1 VEPQRPFRQAI
12 LRGLGVVLPPLLTI
26 ALFFWAWS
34 LVESYVLGPV
44 DWAARTLVVT
54 AIADISD
61 TKTKTADKKVGSQY
75 IPQHIYDAVEAN
87 PGDADL
93 MLKVEYEHA
102 SAYEIYHRYVRL
114 IYLQP
119 WAVIIIFIILFTIS
133 LYFIGEVLAARV
145 GRGMFNLFEKIINRI
160 PVIRNVYSS
169 VKQVTDFIV
178 GDREQEMEFN
188 QVVAVQYPSQGI
200 WSIGFVTGTTMRTLH
215 EEHGEPFVSV
225 LMPTSPMPA
234 TGFTISVPVS
244 QTVSLNITMDQAI
257 QFVVSCGVVV
267 PRSQVVGEGNAT
279 VEESVIVK
287 QVVEGHIEQT
297 DQDEAVDQVDQ
308 ADQADQADADV
319 AESDHD
325 E

>member
-1 VEPQRPFRQAI
+1 MESQRPFRQAI

-34 LVESYVLGPV
+34 LVESYVLDPV

-61 TKTKTADKKVGSQY
+61 TKTDTAVKEVGGKY
-75 IPQHIYDAVEAN
+75 IPQDIYDAVQDS

-93 MLKVEYEHA
+93 MLKLDFKQA
-102 SAYEIYHRYVRL
+102 SAHEIYHRYVRL
-114 IYLQP
+114 VYLQP
-119 WAVIIIFIILFTIS
+119 WAVIIIFIIFFAIS

-160 PVIRNVYSS
+160 PLIRNVYSS

-178 GDREQEMEFN
+178 GDREKEMEFN

-200 WSIGFVTGTTMRTLH
+200 WSIGFVTGSTMRTLH
-215 EEHGEPFVSV
+215 EKHAEPFVSV

-244 QTVSLNITMDQAI
+244 QTVDLNITMDQAI
-257 QFVVSCGVVV
+257 QFIVSCGVVV
-267 PRSQVVGEGNAT
+267 PRTQIVDVDNTT
-279 VEESVIVK
+279 VDESAIVK
-287 QVVEGHIEQT
+287 QVVEGHLEQT
-297 DQDEAVDQVDQ
+297 EQNEELEQV
-308 ADQADQADADV
+308 DADV
-319 AESDHD
+319 TESGHD
-325 E
+325 DEC

>member
-1 VEPQRPFRQAI
+1 MESQRPFRQAI

-44 DWAARTLVVT
+44 DWGARTMVVT

-61 TKTKTADKKVGSQY
+61 VKTDTAVKQVGSKY
-75 IPQHIYDAVEAN
+75 IPQDIYDRVKES
-87 PGDADL
+87 PGDVDL
-93 MLKVEYEHA
+93 MLKLAHNQA
-102 SAYEIYHRYVRL
+102 SATEIYHRYVRL
-114 IYLQP
+114 IYLKP
-119 WAVIIIFIILFTIS
+119 WAVIIIFVILFTIS

-145 GRGMFNLFEKIINRI
+145 GRGLFNLFEKIINRI
-160 PVIRNVYSS
+160 PLIRNVYSS

-178 GDREQEMEFN
+178 GDREQAVEFN
-188 QVVAVQYPSQGI
+188 QVVAVEYPSQGI

-215 EEHGEPFVSV
+215 EKHGEPFVSV

-244 QTVSLNITMDQAI
+244 QTVDLNITMDQAI

-267 PRSQVVGEGNAT
+267 PRTQVVGEGNPT
-279 VEESVIVK
+279 VDTSAIVK

-297 DQDEAVDQVDQ
+297 AQDDEVE
-308 ADQADQADADV
+308 QADANV
-319 AESDHD
+319 AESDHHD

>member
-1 VEPQRPFRQAI
+1 MESQRPFRQAI

-34 LVESYVLGPV
+34 LVVSYVLGPV
-44 DWAARTLVVT
+44 DWATRTLVVT

-61 TKTKTADKKVGSQY
+61 TKTDTAVKEVGRKY
-75 IPQHIYDAVEAN
+75 IPQDIYNAVKDS
-87 PGDADL
+87 PGDVDL
-93 MLKVEYEHA
+93 MLKLDLEQA
-102 SAYEIYHRYVRL
+102 SAHEIYHRYVRL
-114 IYLQP
+114 VYLQP

-145 GRGMFNLFEKIINRI
+145 GRGLFNLFEKIINRI
-160 PVIRNVYSS
+160 PLIRNVYSS

-178 GDREQEMEFN
+178 GDREQEIEFN

-200 WSIGFVTGTTMRTLH
+200 WSIGFVTGSTMRTLH
-215 EEHGEPFVSV
+215 EKHGEPFVSV

-244 QTVSLNITMDQAI
+244 QTVNLNITMDQAI

-267 PRSQVVGEGNAT
+267 PRSQIVENGNAT
-279 VEESVIVK
+279 ADESAIVK

-297 DQDEAVDQVDQ
+297 EQDEEVE
-308 ADQADQADADV
+308 QADADV
-319 AESDHD
+319 AESGHHD
-325 E
+325 EC

>member
-1 VEPQRPFRQAI
+1 MERQRPFRQAI

-44 DWAARTLVVT
+44 DWVARTLVVT

-61 TKTKTADKKVGSQY
+61 TKTETAVKEVGGKY
-75 IPQHIYDAVEAN
+75 IPLDIYNAVQAS
-87 PGDADL
+87 PGDVDL
-93 MLKVEYEHA
+93 MFKLDLKQA
-102 SAYEIYHRYVRL
+102 SANEIYHRYVRL
-114 IYLQP
+114 VYLQP
-119 WAVIIIFIILFTIS
+119 WAVIIIFIILFAIS

-145 GRGMFNLFEKIINRI
+145 GRGMFNLFEKLINRS
-160 PVIRNVYSS
+160 PLIRNVYSS

-178 GDREQEMEFN
+178 GDLEQEMEFN

-200 WSIGFVTGTTMRTLH
+200 WSIGFVTGTTLRTLH
-215 EEHGEPFVSV
+215 EKHGEPFVSV

-267 PRSQVVGEGNAT
+267 PRSQVVDEGNVT
-279 VEESVIVK
+279 IEESAIVK

-297 DQDEAVDQVDQ
+297 EQDEAVE
-308 ADQADQADADV
+308 QADADV

>member
-1 VEPQRPFRQAI
+1 VERQRPFRQAI

-44 DWAARTLVVT
+44 DWATRTLVVT

-61 TKTKTADKKVGSQY
+61 TKTETAVKEVGGKY
-75 IPQHIYDAVEAN
+75 IPLDIYNAVQAS
-87 PGDADL
+87 PGDVDL
-93 MLKVEYEHA
+93 MLKLDLKQA
-102 SAYEIYHRYVRL
+102 SANEIYHRYVRL
-114 IYLQP
+114 VYLQP
-119 WAVIIIFIILFTIS
+119 WAVIIIFIILFAIS

-160 PVIRNVYSS
+160 PLIRNVYSS

-200 WSIGFVTGTTMRTLH
+200 WSIGFVTGTTLRTLH

-267 PRSQVVGEGNAT
+267 PRSQVVGEGNVT
-279 VEESVIVK
+279 IEESAIVK

-297 DQDEAVDQVDQ
+297 EQDEAVE
-308 ADQADQADADV
+308 QADADV

>member
-1 VEPQRPFRQAI
+1 VESQRPFRQAI

-61 TKTKTADKKVGSQY
+61 VKSDTAAKEVDRKY
-75 IPQHIYDAVEAN
+75 IPQDIYDAVQES
-87 PGDADL
+87 PGNVDL
-93 MLKVEYEHA
+93 MLKLAHDQA
-102 SAYEIYHRYVRL
+102 SAHEIYHRYVRL
-114 IYLQP
+114 VYLQP
-119 WAVIIIFIILFTIS
+119 WAVIIIFMILFTIS

-145 GRGMFNLFEKIINRI
+145 GRGLFNLFEKIINRI
-160 PVIRNVYSS
+160 PLIRNVYSS

-178 GDREQEMEFN
+178 GDREQEVEFN

-200 WSIGFVTGTTMRTLH
+200 WSIGFVTGSTMRTLH
-215 EEHGEPFVSV
+215 EKHAEPFVSV

-244 QTVSLNITMDQAI
+244 QTVDLNITMDQAI
-257 QFVVSCGVVV
+257 QFIVSCGVVV
-267 PRSQVVGEGNAT
+267 PRTQIVDADNTT
-279 VEESVIVK
+279 VDDSAIVK
-287 QVVEGHIEQT
+287 QVVEGHLEQT
-297 DQDEAVDQVDQ
+297 EQDEELEQVG
-308 ADQADQADADV
+308 ADV
-319 AESDHD
+319 TESGHD
-325 E
+325 DE

>member
-1 VEPQRPFRQAI
+1 VESQRPFRQAI

-61 TKTKTADKKVGSQY
+61 VKSDTAAKEVDRKY
-75 IPQHIYDAVEAN
+75 IPQDIYDAVQES
-87 PGDADL
+87 PGNVDL
-93 MLKVEYEHA
+93 MLKLAHDQA
-102 SAYEIYHRYVRL
+102 SAHEIYHRYVRL
-114 IYLQP
+114 VYLQP
-119 WAVIIIFIILFTIS
+119 WAVIIIFMILFTIS

-145 GRGMFNLFEKIINRI
+145 GRGLFNLFEKIINRI
-160 PVIRNVYSS
+160 PLIRNVYSS

-178 GDREQEMEFN
+178 GDREQEVEFN

-200 WSIGFVTGTTMRTLH
+200 WSIGFVTGSTMRTLH
-215 EEHGEPFVSV
+215 EKHAEPFVSV

-244 QTVSLNITMDQAI
+244 QTVDLNITMDQAI
-257 QFVVSCGVVV
+257 QFIVSCGVVV
-267 PRSQVVGEGNAT
+267 PRTQIVDADNTT
-279 VEESVIVK
+279 VDESAIVK
-287 QVVEGHIEQT
+287 QVVEGHLEQT
-297 DQDEAVDQVDQ
+297 EQDEELEQVD
-308 ADQADQADADV
+308 AGV
-319 AESDHD
+319 TESGHD
-325 E
+325 DE

>member
-1 VEPQRPFRQAI
+1 MERQRPFRQAI

-61 TKTKTADKKVGSQY
+61 TQTDTAVKKVGGKY
-75 IPQHIYDAVEAN
+75 IPLDIYNAVQAS
-87 PGDADL
+87 PGDVDL
-93 MLKVEYEHA
+93 MLKLDLKQA
-102 SAYEIYHRYVRL
+102 SAYEIYHRYVQL
-114 IYLQP
+114 VYLQP
-119 WAVIIIFIILFTIS
+119 WAVIIIFIILFAIS

-160 PVIRNVYSS
+160 PLIRNVYSS

-200 WSIGFVTGTTMRTLH
+200 WSIGFVTGTTLRTLH

-267 PRSQVVGEGNAT
+267 PRSQVVGEGNIT
-279 VEESVIVK
+279 VEESAIVK

-297 DQDEAVDQVDQ
+297 EQDEAVEAVEQ
-308 ADQADQADADV
+308 ANTDV

>member
-1 VEPQRPFRQAI
+1 VESQRPFRQAI

-61 TKTKTADKKVGSQY
+61 VKSDTAAKEVDRKY
-75 IPQHIYDAVEAN
+75 IPQDIYDAVQES
-87 PGDADL
+87 PGNVDL
-93 MLKVEYEHA
+93 MLKLAHDQA
-102 SAYEIYHRYVRL
+102 SAHEIYHRYVRL
-114 IYLQP
+114 VYLQP
-119 WAVIIIFIILFTIS
+119 WAVIIIFMILFTIS

-145 GRGMFNLFEKIINRI
+145 GRGLFNLFEKIINRI
-160 PVIRNVYSS
+160 PLIRNVYSS

-178 GDREQEMEFN
+178 GDREQEVEFN

-200 WSIGFVTGTTMRTLH
+200 WSIGFVTGSTMRTLH
-215 EEHGEPFVSV
+215 EKHAEPFVSV

-244 QTVSLNITMDQAI
+244 QTVDLNITMDQAI
-257 QFVVSCGVVV
+257 QFIVSCGVVV
-267 PRSQVVGEGNAT
+267 PRTQIVDADNTT
-279 VEESVIVK
+279 VDESAIVK
-287 QVVEGHIEQT
+287 QVVEGHLEQT
-297 DQDEAVDQVDQ
+297 EQDEELEQVG
-308 ADQADQADADV
+308 ADV
-319 AESDHD
+319 TESGHD
-325 E
+325 DE

>member
-1 VEPQRPFRQAI
+1 VESQRPFRQAI

-44 DWAARTLVVT
+44 DWGARTMVVT

-61 TKTKTADKKVGSQY
+61 VKTDTAVKQVGSKY
-75 IPQHIYDAVEAN
+75 IPQDIYDRVKES
-87 PGDADL
+87 PGDVDL
-93 MLKVEYEHA
+93 MLKLAHNQA
-102 SAYEIYHRYVRL
+102 SATEIYHRYVRL
-114 IYLQP
+114 IYLKP
-119 WAVIIIFIILFTIS
+119 WAVIIIFVILFTIS

-145 GRGMFNLFEKIINRI
+145 GRGLFNLFEKIINRI
-160 PVIRNVYSS
+160 PLIRNVYSS

-178 GDREQEMEFN
+178 GDREQAVEFN
-188 QVVAVQYPSQGI
+188 QVVAVEYPSQGI

-215 EEHGEPFVSV
+215 EKHGEPFVSV

-244 QTVSLNITMDQAI
+244 QTVDLNITMDQAI

-267 PRSQVVGEGNAT
+267 PRTQVVGEGNPT
-279 VEESVIVK
+279 VDTSAIVK

-297 DQDEAVDQVDQ
+297 AQDDEVE
-308 ADQADQADADV
+308 QADANV
-319 AESDHD
+319 AESDHHD

>member
-1 VEPQRPFRQAI
+1 MESQRPFRQAI

-44 DWAARTLVVT
+44 DWAARTIVVT
-54 AIADISD
+54 VIADINNAKTD
-61 TKTKTADKKVGSQY
+61 TAVKKVGRKY
-75 IPQHIYDAVEAN
+75 IPQDIYDAVKES
-87 PGDADL
+87 PGDVDL
-93 MLKVEYEHA
+93 MLKLDLEQA
-102 SAYEIYHRYVRL
+102 SAHEIYHRYVRL
-114 IYLQP
+114 VYLQP

-145 GRGMFNLFEKIINRI
+145 GRGLFNLFEKIINRI
-160 PVIRNVYSS
+160 PLIRNVYSS

-178 GDREQEMEFN
+178 GDREQAIEFN
-188 QVVAVQYPSQGI
+188 QVVAVEYPSQGI

-215 EEHGEPFVSV
+215 EKHGEPFVSV

-244 QTVSLNITMDQAI
+244 QTVNLNITMDQAI

-267 PRSQVVGEGNAT
+267 PRTQIVGDNAT
-279 VEESVIVK
+279 VAESTIVK
-287 QVVEGHIEQT
+287 QVIQGHIEQT
-297 DQDEAVDQVDQ
+297 EQDEELE
-308 ADQADQADADV
+308 QADADV
-319 AESDHD
+319 VESDHND

>member
-1 VEPQRPFRQAI
+1 MESQRPFRQAI

-34 LVESYVLGPV
+34 LVESYVLGSV
-44 DWAARTLVVT
+44 DWAARTIVVT

-61 TKTKTADKKVGSQY
+61 TKTETAVKEVDRKY
-75 IPQHIYDAVEAN
+75 IPQDIYDAVKQS
-87 PGDADL
+87 PGDVEL
-93 MLKVEYEHA
+93 MLKLAHDQA
-102 SAYEIYHRYVRL
+102 SAHEIYHRYVQL
-114 IYLQP
+114 VYLQP
-119 WAVIIIFIILFTIS
+119 WAVIIIFMILFTIS

-145 GRGMFNLFEKIINRI
+145 GRGLFNLFEKIINRI
-160 PVIRNVYSS
+160 PLIRNVYSS

-178 GDREQEMEFN
+178 GEREQAVEFN

-215 EEHGEPFVSV
+215 EKHGEPFVSV

-244 QTVSLNITMDQAI
+244 QTVDLNITMDQAI

-267 PRSQVVGEGNAT
+267 PRTQIVGENKTT
-279 VEESVIVK
+279 VDESAIVK
-287 QVVEGHIEQT
+287 QVVEGHIGQT
-297 DQDEAVDQVDQ
+297 VQDEELEQVETG
-308 ADQADQADADV
+308 V
-319 AESDHD
+319 AESGHD
-325 E
+325 DEC

>member
-1 VEPQRPFRQAI
+1 VESQRPFRQAI

-44 DWAARTLVVT
+44 DWAARTIVVT
-54 AIADISD
+54 VIADISD
-61 TKTKTADKKVGSQY
+61 TKTDTAVKEVGRKY
-75 IPQHIYDAVEAN
+75 IPQDIYNAVKQS
-87 PGDADL
+87 PGDVDL
-93 MLKVEYEHA
+93 MLKLDLEQA
-102 SAYEIYHRYVRL
+102 SAHEIYHRYVRL
-114 IYLQP
+114 VYLQP

-145 GRGMFNLFEKIINRI
+145 GRGLFNLFENIINRI
-160 PVIRNVYSS
+160 PLIRNVYSS

-178 GDREQEMEFN
+178 GDREQAIEFN
-188 QVVAVQYPSQGI
+188 QVVAVEYPSQGI

-215 EEHGEPFVSV
+215 EKHGEPFVSV

-244 QTVSLNITMDQAI
+244 QTVNLNITMDQAI

-267 PRSQVVGEGNAT
+267 PRTQVVGEGNPT
-279 VEESVIVK
+279 VDTSAIVK

-297 DQDEAVDQVDQ
+297 AQDDEVE
-308 ADQADQADADV
+308 QADANV
-319 AESDHD
+319 AESDHHD

>member
-1 VEPQRPFRQAI
+1 MESQRPFRQAI

-44 DWAARTLVVT
+44 DWGARTMVVT

-61 TKTKTADKKVGSQY
+61 VKTDTAVKQVGSKY
-75 IPQHIYDAVEAN
+75 IPQDIYDRVKES
-87 PGDADL
+87 PGDVDL
-93 MLKVEYEHA
+93 MLKLAHNQA
-102 SAYEIYHRYVRL
+102 SATEIYHRYVRL
-114 IYLQP
+114 IYLKP
-119 WAVIIIFIILFTIS
+119 WAVIIIFVILFTIS

-145 GRGMFNLFEKIINRI
+145 GRGLFNLFEKIINRI
-160 PVIRNVYSS
+160 PLIRNVYSS

-178 GDREQEMEFN
+178 GDREQAVEFN
-188 QVVAVQYPSQGI
+188 QVVAVEYPSQGI

-215 EEHGEPFVSV
+215 EKHGEPFVSV

-244 QTVSLNITMDQAI
+244 QTVDLNITMDQAI

-267 PRSQVVGEGNAT
+267 PRTQVVGEGNPT
-279 VEESVIVK
+279 VDTSAIVK

-297 DQDEAVDQVDQ
+297 AQDDEVE
-308 ADQADQADADV
+308 QADANV
-319 AESDHD
+319 AESGHHD

>member
-1 VEPQRPFRQAI
+1 MERQRPFRQAI

-61 TKTKTADKKVGSQY
+61 TKTETAVKEVGGKY
-75 IPQHIYDAVEAN
+75 IPLDIYNAVQAS
-87 PGDADL
+87 PGDVDL
-93 MLKVEYEHA
+93 MFKLDLKQA
-102 SAYEIYHRYVRL
+102 SANEIYHRYVRL
-114 IYLQP
+114 VYLQP
-119 WAVIIIFIILFTIS
+119 WAVIIIFIILFAIS

-160 PVIRNVYSS
+160 PLIRNVYSS

-200 WSIGFVTGTTMRTLH
+200 WSIGFVTGTTLRTLH
-215 EEHGEPFVSV
+215 EKHGEPFVSV

-267 PRSQVVGEGNAT
+267 PRSQVVGEGNIT
-279 VEESVIVK
+279 VEESAIVK

-297 DQDEAVDQVDQ
+297 EQDEAVEAVEQ
-308 ADQADQADADV
+308 ANTDV

>member
-1 VEPQRPFRQAI
+1 M
-12 LRGLGVVLPPLLTI
+12 LPPLLTI

-44 DWAARTLVVT
+44 DWVARTLVVT

-61 TKTKTADKKVGSQY
+61 TKTETAVKEVGGKY
-75 IPQHIYDAVEAN
+75 IPLDIYNTVQAS
-87 PGDADL
+87 PGDVDL
-93 MLKVEYEHA
+93 MFKLDLKQA
-102 SAYEIYHRYVRL
+102 SANEIYHRYVRL
-114 IYLQP
+114 VYLQP
-119 WAVIIIFIILFTIS
+119 WAVIIIFIILFAIS

-160 PVIRNVYSS
+160 PLIRNVYSS

-200 WSIGFVTGTTMRTLH
+200 WSIGFVTGTTLRTLH
-215 EEHGEPFVSV
+215 EKHGEPFVSV

-267 PRSQVVGEGNAT
+267 PRSQVVGKGNVT
-279 VEESVIVK
+279 IEESAIVK

-297 DQDEAVDQVDQ
+297 EQDEAVE
-308 ADQADQADADV
+308 QADADV

>member
-1 VEPQRPFRQAI
+1 MESQRPFRQAI

-44 DWAARTLVVT
+44 DWAARTIVVT
-54 AIADISD
+54 VIADISD
-61 TKTKTADKKVGSQY
+61 TKTDTAVKEVGRKY
-75 IPQHIYDAVEAN
+75 IPQDIYNAVKQS
-87 PGDADL
+87 PGDVDL
-93 MLKVEYEHA
+93 MLKLDLEQA
-102 SAYEIYHRYVRL
+102 SAHEIYHRYVRL
-114 IYLQP
+114 VYLQP

-145 GRGMFNLFEKIINRI
+145 GRGLFNLFENIINRI
-160 PVIRNVYSS
+160 PLIRNVYSS

-178 GDREQEMEFN
+178 GDREQAIEFN
-188 QVVAVQYPSQGI
+188 QVVAVEYPSQGI

-215 EEHGEPFVSV
+215 EKHGEPFVSV

-244 QTVSLNITMDQAI
+244 QTVDLNITMDQAI

-267 PRSQVVGEGNAT
+267 PRTQVVGEGNPT
-279 VEESVIVK
+279 VDTSAIVK

-297 DQDEAVDQVDQ
+297 AQDDEVE
-308 ADQADQADADV
+308 QADANV
-319 AESDHD
+319 AESDHHD

>member
-1 VEPQRPFRQAI
+1 MERQRPFRQAI

-44 DWAARTLVVT
+44 DWATRTLVVT

-61 TKTKTADKKVGSQY
+61 TKTETAVKEVGGKY
-75 IPQHIYDAVEAN
+75 IPLDIYNAVQAS
-87 PGDADL
+87 PGDVDL
-93 MLKVEYEHA
+93 MLKLDLKQA
-102 SAYEIYHRYVRL
+102 SANEIYHRYVRL
-114 IYLQP
+114 VYLQP
-119 WAVIIIFIILFTIS
+119 WAVIIIFIILFAIS

-160 PVIRNVYSS
+160 PLIRNVYSS

-200 WSIGFVTGTTMRTLH
+200 WSIGFVTGTTLRTLH

-267 PRSQVVGEGNAT
+267 PRSQVVGEGNVT
-279 VEESVIVK
+279 IEESAIVK

-297 DQDEAVDQVDQ
+297 EQDEAVE
-308 ADQADQADADV
+308 QADADV

>member
-1 VEPQRPFRQAI
+1 MESQRPFRQAI

-44 DWAARTLVVT
+44 DWATRTLVVT

-61 TKTKTADKKVGSQY
+61 TKTDTAVKEVGGKY
-75 IPQHIYDAVEAN
+75 IPQDIYDAVKDS
-87 PGDADL
+87 PGDVDL
-93 MLKVEYEHA
+93 MLKLDLEQA
-102 SAYEIYHRYVRL
+102 SAHEIYHRYVRL
-114 IYLQP
+114 VYLQP

-145 GRGMFNLFEKIINRI
+145 GRGLFNLFEKIINRI
-160 PVIRNVYSS
+160 PLIRNVYSS
-169 VKQVTDFIV
+169 VKQVTDFIM
-178 GDREQEMEFN
+178 GEREQEIEFD

-200 WSIGFVTGTTMRTLH
+200 WSIGFVTGSTMRTLH
-215 EEHGEPFVSV
+215 EKHGEPFVSV

-244 QTVSLNITMDQAI
+244 QTVNLNITMDQAI

-267 PRSQVVGEGNAT
+267 PRTQIVENGNAT
-279 VEESVIVK
+279 ADESAIVK

-297 DQDEAVDQVDQ
+297 EQDEEVE
-308 ADQADQADADV
+308 QADADV
-319 AESDHD
+319 AESGDHD
-325 E
+325 EC

>member
-1 VEPQRPFRQAI
+1 VESQRPFRQAI

-61 TKTKTADKKVGSQY
+61 VKSDTAAKEVDRKY
-75 IPQHIYDAVEAN
+75 IPQDIYDAVQES
-87 PGDADL
+87 PGNVDL
-93 MLKVEYEHA
+93 MLKLAHDQA
-102 SAYEIYHRYVRL
+102 SAHEIYHRYVRL
-114 IYLQP
+114 VYLQP
-119 WAVIIIFIILFTIS
+119 WAVIIIFMILFTIS

-145 GRGMFNLFEKIINRI
+145 GRGLFNLFEKIINRI
-160 PVIRNVYSS
+160 PLIRNVYSS

-178 GDREQEMEFN
+178 GDREEEVEFN

-200 WSIGFVTGTTMRTLH
+200 WSIGFVTGSTMRTLH
-215 EEHGEPFVSV
+215 EKHAEPFVSV

-244 QTVSLNITMDQAI
+244 QTVDLNITMDQAI
-257 QFVVSCGVVV
+257 QFIVSCGVVV
-267 PRSQVVGEGNAT
+267 PRTQIVDADNTT
-279 VEESVIVK
+279 VDDSAIVK
-287 QVVEGHIEQT
+287 QVVEGHLEQT
-297 DQDEAVDQVDQ
+297 EQDEELEQVG
-308 ADQADQADADV
+308 ADV
-319 AESDHD
+319 TESGHD
-325 E
+325 DE